1 MISISDGAETILPCR
16 RILRLHQKC
25 AELVWTLIFKPSP
38 TTKTMFQV
46 NFSEQSMHELN
57 QLDTRSQM
65 LLVEV
70 VSTLKHEQLEN
81 PNEELGR
88 FHRNGKTYYR
98 VRAGEFRIYFEQEG
112 DALFAHYIL
121 HKNTL
126 TDFIFRFKLPFTEEF
141 MLEEEDSFWK
151 YLESLRHKDAV
162 EE

>member
-1 MISISDGAETILPCR
+1 MLIKP
-16 RILRLHQKC
+16 LHS
-25 AELVWTLIFKPSP
+25 AIAHLVFWATVAVLSRVPPID
-38 TTKTMFQV
+38 TVNMFQV

-70 VSTLKHEQLEN
+70 VSTLKQEQLDN

-98 VRAGEFRIYFEQEG
+98 VRAGEFRIYFEQQRDGES
-112 DALFAHYIL
+112 LFAHYIL

-126 TDFIFRFKLPFTEEF
+126 SDFIFRFKLPFTEEF
-141 MLEEEDSFWK
+141 MVEQDDSFWK
-151 YLESLRHKDAV
+151 YLESLRHKSDV
-162 EE
+162 ED